1 MEGLVKFREAFAE
14 YSENYVV
21 IGGAACDITMT
32 NTVVRPRATHDI
44 DMIVIVEN
52 MTEAFANRFWQFVRE
67 AGYRPEKRKQEAG
80 EPPRYEMYRF
90 LDGKDGYPEMIE
102 LLSRHPDVLGE
113 PKGFVIE
120 PIPTDEDVS
129 SLSAII
135 MDDDYYHFRR
145 QRQMCIRDSS
155 QLTDGIRH
163 ANSAALI
170 ALKARAYLN
179 LMADKRDGKHVNT
192 KDIKK
197 HRSDILKN
205 VVIMTEDNIEAPASI
220 VACIREF
227 VASIR
232 ADWSTLAEPLS
243 KSLGQDE
250 AFVTGLLDQLDEL
263 FIEA

>member
-1 MEGLVKFREAFAE
+1 MDGLDKFREAFAE
-14 YSENYVV
+14 YSDNYVV

-32 NTVVRPRATHDI
+32 NTVVRPRTTHDI

-90 LDGKDGYPEMIE
+90 LDGKNGYPEMIE

-113 PKGFVIE
+113 PKGLLIE
-120 PIPTDEDVS
+120 PIPINEDVS

-135 MDDDYYHFRR
+135 MDDDYYHFT
-145 QRQMCIRDSS
+145 IAHS

-163 ANSAALI
+163 ADSTALI

-179 LMADKRDGKHVNT
+179 LMADKLDGKHVNT

-205 VVIMTEDNIEAPASI
+205 VVIMTEDNIEAPAAI
-220 VACIREF
+220 VTCIREF
-227 VASIR
+227 VDSIR

-250 AFVTGLLDQLDEL
+250 EFVSGLLDQLDEL

>member
-1 MEGLVKFREAFAE
+1 MDGLDKFREAFAE
-14 YSENYVV
+14 YTENYVV
-21 IGGAACDITMT
+21 IGGTACDITMT
-32 NTVVRPRATHDI
+32 NTVVRPRTTHDI

-52 MTEAFANRFWQFVRE
+52 MTEDFANRFWQFVRE

-80 EPPRYEMYRF
+80 EPARYEMYRF

-113 PKGFVIE
+113 PKGLVIE

-135 MDDDYYHFRR
+135 MDDEYYRFTIAH
-145 QRQMCIRDSS
+145 S

-163 ANSAALI
+163 ADSAALI

-179 LMADKRDGKHVNT
+179 LLADKQAGKHVKT

-197 HRSDILKN
+197 HRSDVLKN
-205 VVIMTEDNIEAPASI
+205 VVIMTEDTVGAPASI
-220 VACIREF
+220 VACVQEF

-232 ADWSTLAEPLS
+232 ADWTALAEPLS
-243 KSLGQDE
+243 RSLDRDGD
-250 AFVTGLLDQLDEL
+250 FVNGLLDQLDEM
-263 FIEA
+263 FIEE